1 MRLFTLKEDH
11 MLQIELTHV
20 AAGLMFFL
28 GTFLMVGS
36 YEAYPSKKSSIFFWA
51 STGVFTIAS
60 FLLGVHSA

>member
-1 MRLFTLKEDH
+1 